1 MSGPATPRA
10 LRLLQLTDCHLPA
23 AAGELVQ
30 GLDTDASLRAVLDQG
45 LTGDP
50 PYDLVLLT
58 GDLVEQ
64 PTPASYALLS
74 EHLDR
79 LSVPYLCLPGNHDE
93 AEAMRRCLPHAAT
106 AMAPSRSYG
115 DWRILALDSTI
126 AGRSDGFL
134 RDEQLALVQSVI
146 AEDPAVH
153 LLVAVHHHPV
163 PCGSPWMDA
172 MMIGNGSALVALLQG
187 PGPGSRTVIFGH
199 IHQAF
204 DATVAGVR
212 LLGSPA
218 TSCQFEPHT
227 QTFKRAALAPG
238 YRWLE
243 LEPSGT
249 LRTGVAYLNE
259 FGFPCGVAATV
270 K

>member
-1 MSGPATPRA
+1 MNAAAAPRA

-23 AAGELVQ
+23 APAERVQ
-30 GLDTDASLRAVLDQG
+30 GLDTDASLRAVLDQA
-45 LTGDP
+45 LTRDP
-50 PYDLVLLT
+50 AYDLALLT

-64 PTPASYALLS
+64 PTPGSYALLS
-74 EHLDR
+74 EHLHR
-79 LSVPYLCLPGNHDE
+79 LPIPFLCLPGNHDE
-93 AEAMRRCLPHAAT
+93 ADAMRRYLPNAAT
-106 AMAPSRSYG
+106 AMAPSRSHG
-115 DWRILALDSTI
+115 NWRILALDSTI
-126 AGRSDGFL
+126 TGRSDGVL
-134 RDEQLALVQSVI
+134 RDEQLALLQSVI
-146 AEDPAVH
+146 AEDPGAH

-172 MMIGNGSALVALLQG
+172 MMISNGSALLELLQG
-187 PGPGSRTVIFGH
+187 SGPGSRTIVFGH

-227 QTFKRAALAPG
+227 QTFQRAALAPG

-249 LRTGVAYLNE
+249 LHTGVAYLDQS
-259 FGFPCGVAATV
+259 GPAPAAMQQQ
-270 K
+270 